1 MCPRESSQAQSS
13 AAVQHV
19 TRDPDVY
26 EKLDALRDEMMAM
39 ENKRREEAKEFQ
51 EKLLNEIEKLGRAI
65 RGEKKKLGKVFKL
78 N

>member
-13 AAVQHV
+13 EAVQHV

-51 EKLLNEIEKLGRAI
+51 EKLLNKIEKLGRAI